1 MHLLNKTMKNLAIVL
16 VLLLMLS
23 ACKRVAIT
31 GRKQVTLIKE
41 SELVLLSDQ
50 EYRKFLS
57 TNKVVK
63 GTRDAERVQRIGK
76 QIANAVENYYRQNK
90 LESKINDFA
99 WEFNLVQDSL
109 VNAWCMPG
117 GKVVFYTGI
126 LPICQDDDGLAVVMG
141 HEIAHAVAQHG
152 NERMSQGMMAQLG
165 AAALSVATTSQTEQT
180 QNLFMQAYGV
190 GAQLGVLLPFSRKH
204 ETEADRLGLVFMA
217 MAGFNPDKAPA
228 VWERMGALSGGE
240 EPPVFMSSHPNSKTR
255 VADLKAYIPVAKK
268 YAADYAQP

>member
-1 MHLLNKTMKNLAIVL
+1 MKNLAIVL
-16 VLLLMLS
+16 ALLLMLS

-57 TNKVVK
+57 VNKVVK
-63 GTRDAERVQRIGK
+63 GTQDAERVQRIGK

-152 NERMSQGMMAQLG
+152 NERMSHGMMAQLG

-228 VWERMGALSGGE
+228 FWERMGALSGGK
-240 EPPVFMSSHPNSKTR
+240 EPPVFVSSHPNSKTR

>member
-1 MHLLNKTMKNLAIVL
+1 MKNLAIVL